1 MARDTELKLSLTA
14 AAEDLRHD
22 GFRRETVERIQ
33 DYISALH
40 GNTLAVL
47 HELWIEKESKQNR
60 IAKHLGISNQAVS
73 KIVHGRDLTR
83 LKLYLMQRAEIEGY
97 EDEPQRTDLSWMY
110 ANEPEHDNYDSYET
124 LDAPSGQTG
133 QVVNLRN
140 WVRAGWKADPYV
152 GSTNGNTFGL
162 GKSGDDIAAEAMRQ
176 YRREK
181 KLAEKTR

>member
-1 MARDTELKLSLTA
+1 MPKETELKLSLIA

-22 GFRRETVERIQ
+22 GFRRDTVERIQ
-33 DYISALH
+33 DYVSALH

-60 IAKHLGISNQAVS
+60 IAKRLGISNQAVS
-73 KIVHGRDLTR
+73 KIVHGRDLKR

-97 EDEPQRTDLSWMY
+97 EEEQPRADISWMY
-110 ANEPEHDNYDSYET
+110 ANEPEHDNYDTYET
-124 LDAPSGQTG
+124 LDTPSGQTG
-133 QVVNLRN
+133 EVVNLRN

-162 GKSGDDIAAEAMRQ
+162 GKSGDDMAAEAMKE

-181 KLAEKTR
+181 KLEKKAR